1 MLVICERA
9 DPEGR
14 GRRQATV
21 LDVEVEHRDRL
32 RKRRAPSV
40 AYEPFRRL
48 RLRCGDEIH
57 KTALVRLREGF
68 DEVLVDG
75 MHLQV
80 LSGQPLIVQ
89 GTSFERLYDLHLL
102 HYVLDE
108 GPEIGHWAALA
119 STIFE
124 NDSLAAAKEGRK
136 RSVPALPRQ
145 VGCRTARG
153 EKWFAVLWACCIPR
167 VRIVRQYTPLDLRLH
182 GALSLRKDEIST

>member
-9 DPEGR
+9 DPKGR
-14 GRRQATV
+14 GRRQVTALHV
-21 LDVEVEHRDRL
+21 QAEHRDRL

-68 DEVLVDG
+68 DEILVDG

-89 GTSFERLYDLHLL
+89 GTFFIRLYDLHLL

-108 GPEIGHWAALA
+108 GPEIGQLCWCDGALRG
-119 STIFE
+119 IL
-124 NDSLAAAKEGRK
+124 DRRAAKQVVLGNLD
-136 RSVPALPRQ
+136 ATLPRSQ
-145 VGCRTARG
+145 LAGNNIP
-153 EKWFAVLWACCIPR
+153 EKFEEVC
-167 VRIVRQYTPLDLRLH
+167 
-182 GALSLRKDEIST
+182 